1 MTNLNND
8 HQHNLVSFLRHN
20 KPIPPNPH
28 PNLEQQLFDSLE
40 PKKTRRQRNLKTSWI
55 IPNTTNP
62 IGEQVPKWIQV
73 IRAYTRMSVPVKLI
87 TTGFLFTFVSFG
99 LRTPQIALEPKDLEN
114 FLVRNWQNTLDNNN
128 YTATGETEAYWLLP
142 VISEPQPTL
151 SISAQ

>member
-8 HQHNLVSFLRHN
+8 HQNNLVSFLRHN

-40 PKKTRRQRNLKTSWI
+40 PRKNSQKSYFKTSWI
-55 IPNTTNP
+55 IPNATNP
-62 IGEQVPKWIQV
+62 IGEQVPKWIQTL
-73 IRAYTRMSVPVKLI
+73 RAYTRMSVPVKLI

-128 YTATGETEAYWLLP
+128 YTATEETEAYWLLP

>member
-8 HQHNLVSFLRHN
+8 HHNNLVSFLQHN
-20 KPIPPNPH
+20 KPIPPNPN

-40 PKKTRRQRNLKTSWI
+40 PQKNSRKSYFKAPWI
-55 IPNTTNP
+55 ILNTVKP
-62 IGEQVPKWIQV
+62 IRGQVPKWMQEL
-73 IRAYTRMSVPVKLI
+73 RSYTKISVPIKLI
-87 TTGFLFTFVSFG
+87 ATGFLFTFVSFS
-99 LRTPQIALEPKDLEN
+99 LKTPQIALEPKDLEN

-128 YTATGETEAYWLLP
+128 YSATEETEAYWLLP